1 MFCLLL
7 LISKKQTSNS
17 NSCFNEFFN
26 VIYTVC
32 FLQTKTIC
40 YFYLLYVTILI
51 GDGWVDDLDA
61 HLNDATVTTPEM
73 DEVEELDGFTFDM
86 ESNIKR

>member
-1 MFCLLL
+1 MNFELF
-7 LISKKQTSNS
+7 SN
-17 NSCFNEFFN
+17 FT
-26 VIYTVC
+26 YTVC
-32 FLQTKTIC
+32 FLQTEMNC
-40 YFYLLYVTILI
+40 HFYVFYVVILT

>member
-1 MFCLLL
+1 MIFANYIVKLYEDIFKVRIINNQLLYVL
-7 LISKKQTSNS
+7 FIASYL
-17 NSCFNEFFN
+17 
-26 VIYTVC
+26 
-32 FLQTKTIC
+32 KTIC

>member
-1 MFCLLL
+1 MNFLM
-7 LISKKQTSNS
+7 
-17 NSCFNEFFN
+17 FFN
-26 VIYTVC
+26 VIYMVC

-40 YFYLLYVTILI
+40 YFYLSYVTILI

>member
-1 MFCLLL
+1 MF
-7 LISKKQTSNS
+7 S
-17 NSCFNEFFN
+17 N
-26 VIYTVC
+26 VIYIVC
-32 FLQTKTIC
+32 FLQKKNN
-40 YFYLLYVTILI
+40 FYLCYVILI